1 MGGAATTTRFIV
13 AVLNNP
19 PGSVARTTN
28 ALVPTSLEIGVPLR
42 LPLLA
47 TLNQAGPLA
56 LAKVIGSP
64 LGSLALAAKL
74 DEYNC
79 PAFALAMVNGLVRN
93 VGGRFVTAR

>member
-1 MGGAATTTRFIV
+1 MMGGAATTTRYIV

-19 PGSVARTTN
+19 LGSVARTTK

-47 TLNQAGPLA
+47 TLNQVGPLA

-64 LGSLALAAKL
+64 LGSLALAAKV

-79 PAFALAMVNGLVRN
+79 PEI
-93 VGGRFVTAR
+93 GRASCRERV